1 MWRELR
7 FDGSDQAAAAG
18 KARQPLRDAHFRLAV
33 QGGDAAIECCVQLHA
48 RQLDCIAW
56 LRERNRNAE
65 IPLVGR
71 GMRRCRIP
79 ETEEIGSAACRAKAC
94 QYVSLW
100 VVDVS

>member
-1 MWRELR
+1 MQTQASRDLLDAETQQLRMLRELR
-7 FDGSDQAAAAG
+7 FDGSDQAAATG

-65 IPLVGR
+65 IPLVGLGIDR
-71 GMRRCRIP
+71 KSTRLN
-79 ETEEIGSAACRAKAC
+79 S
-94 QYVSLW
+94 SH
-100 VVDVS
+100 

>member
-1 MWRELR
+1 MLRELR
-7 FDGSDQAAAAG
+7 FDGSDQAAATG

-65 IPLVGR
+65 IPLVGL

-79 ETEEIGSAACRAKAC
+79 ETRSEEHSSEL
-94 QYVSLW
+94 QSLMRISYA
-100 VVDVS
+100 VFCLN